1 MQSKETVIYFVVL
14 FWNRIGP
21 DHPKV
26 KAAETQLQAAADA
39 KAAEVDAPH
48 TYSDPPTTAAEDAA
62 AAAAA
67 ADAVA
72 VRGSAEGE
80 GANAAEDDTGSSSV
94 SSAAQEGAAA
104 DRTGEAGVGVG
115 SGAALQRWLETE
127 ENDTFSTKLDEEIAE
142 LIAVRAATVVHNTPH
157 ALGCIRCHTI
167 TFAKTGFR
175 HRCKTASLLF

>member
-1 MQSKETVIYFVVL
+1 M
-14 FWNRIGP
+14 
-21 DHPKV
+21 

-62 AAAAA
+62 AGAAADAAGAA

-142 LIAVRAATVVHNTPH
+142 LIAVRAAAVVHNTPH

-167 TFAKTGFR
+167 AFAKTGLR
-175 HRCKTASLLF
+175 QRCKTASFSSESSLLAWIFIYA